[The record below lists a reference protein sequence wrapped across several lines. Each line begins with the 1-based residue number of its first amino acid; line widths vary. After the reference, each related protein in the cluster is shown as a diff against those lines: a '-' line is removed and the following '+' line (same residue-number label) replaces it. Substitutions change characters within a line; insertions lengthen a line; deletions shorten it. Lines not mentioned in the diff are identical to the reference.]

1 MIPSE
6 TQTERGRKDGRKGDG
21 MSRWAA
27 EFAAARSQTDALF
40 SLLDPAALYDRPVAD
55 RHRLIFYLGHLEAF
69 DWNLL
74 SRYALDQPAFDPS
87 FDKLFAFGI
96 DPEPGRAPSDQ
107 PGDWPSERQVCEY
120 GARVRREVDEHLAKL
135 PEQLLHVA
143 LEHRWMHAET
153 LAYLFHNLPYEV
165 KNGPSPVTSGRPGVV

>member
-6 TQTERGRKDGRKGDG
+6 TQSERGRKDGTKGDG

-27 EFAAARSQTDALF
+27 EFAAARSQTDTLF

-74 SRYALDQPAFDPS
+74 SRYALDQPAFEPS

-96 DPEPGRAPSDQ
+96 DPEPG
-107 PGDWPSERQVCEY
+107 
-120 GARVRREVDEHLAKL
+120 
-135 PEQLLHVA
+135 
-143 LEHRWMHAET
+143 
-153 LAYLFHNLPYEV
+153 
-165 KNGPSPVTSGRPGVV
+165 GRSR